1 MPAISNGGRTY
12 TFRIRSGFRF
22 SPPSGEQVT
31 AETFR
36 HSLERE
42 LNEKN
47 QFSPGPEFASD
58 IAGVSAYR
66 AGKTAHISGV
76 RAEGNLLSIT
86 LVRPEGDFLTRISMS
101 AFCPVPLSVPVH
113 AKHYALVPPPSAGP
127 YYVSSVQ
134 GDRTVLLPNPYY
146 HGDRPHR
153 PERIVLTNDIP
164 TDKAIPLADGGSV
177 DLLPQDF
184 DNTSSLMLPGGILD
198 RRAGAASAAARSGR
212 RQYFLYNAPLVDYIA
227 LNAER
232 PLFRNPRLRRAVNYA
247 LDRKALARSYGD
259 APDDQIVPPAVP
271 GFVPGRSY
279 PISGPNLHAARL
291 LTGGRHYRALLYLCD
306 SGERGVASIVRS
318 DLRRI
323 GIFVTFDQPSQGCPN
338 PYDYDARS
346 LRADLILVGG
356 LQDEVRDPE
365 PFLDQV
371 LARDGRFGSALG
383 RGLWTSSGFR
393 RELDRA
399 RALRGNARATAYR
412 KIVGQLMRAAP
423 FAVYGGYVW
432 SEYFSPKVGCKV
444 FQGEY
449 GFVDLG
455 ALCKHG

>member
-1 MPAISNGGRTY
+1 
-12 TFRIRSGFRF
+12 
-22 SPPSGEQVT
+22 
-31 AETFR
+31 
-36 HSLERE
+36 
-42 LNEKN
+42 
-47 QFSPGPEFASD
+47 
-58 IAGVSAYR
+58 
-66 AGKTAHISGV
+66 
-76 RAEGNLLSIT
+76 
-86 LVRPEGDFLTRISMS
+86 
-101 AFCPVPLSVPVH
+101 
-113 AKHYALVPPPSAGP
+113 
-127 YYVSSVQ
+127 
-134 GDRTVLLPNPYY
+134 
-146 HGDRPHR
+146 
-153 PERIVLTNDIP
+153 
-164 TDKAIPLADGGSV
+164 
-177 DLLPQDF
+177 
-184 DNTSSLMLPGGILD
+184 
-198 RRAGAASAAARSGR
+198 
-212 RQYFLYNAPLVDYIA
+212 
-227 LNAER
+227 
-232 PLFRNPRLRRAVNYA
+232 
-247 LDRKALARSYGD
+247 
-259 APDDQIVPPAVP
+259 
-271 GFVPGRSY
+271 
-279 PISGPNLHAARL
+279 
-291 LTGGRHYRALLYLCD
+291 
-306 SGERGVASIVRS
+306 VRS

>member
-1 MPAISNGGRTY
+1 
-12 TFRIRSGFRF
+12 
-22 SPPSGEQVT
+22 
-31 AETFR
+31 
-36 HSLERE
+36 
-42 LNEKN
+42 
-47 QFSPGPEFASD
+47 
-58 IAGVSAYR
+58 
-66 AGKTAHISGV
+66 
-76 RAEGNLLSIT
+76 
-86 LVRPEGDFLTRISMS
+86 
-101 AFCPVPLSVPVH
+101 
-113 AKHYALVPPPSAGP
+113 
-127 YYVSSVQ
+127 
-134 GDRTVLLPNPYY
+134 
-146 HGDRPHR
+146 
-153 PERIVLTNDIP
+153 
-164 TDKAIPLADGGSV
+164 
-177 DLLPQDF
+177 
-184 DNTSSLMLPGGILD
+184 MLPGGILD